1 VQDCFHKDQRG
12 PNDTPG
18 GKMSLWERMKQ
29 GVRSVAATAQMDD
42 YLIEQIDHML
52 SQRWEKTSEKRPTNI
67 GGVSLEKEAQYT
79 FSYRHQG
86 REIKV
91 ELEHEFPNL
100 EIEVNCGPAKHETKV
115 PVNEFVEKEGTEFSL
130 KNEARLRQIVDEI
143 ASMAE

>member
-1 VQDCFHKDQRG
+1 VQNWLHEDLRG
-12 PNDTPG
+12 PNETPG
-18 GKMSLWERMKQ
+18 GKISLWDRMKQ
-29 GVRSVAATAQMDD
+29 GFRSVAATAQMDD
-42 YLIEQIDHML
+42 FLIEQIVHML
-52 SQRWEKTSEKRPTNI
+52 SQRWQKTLEKRPTNI
-67 GGVSLEKEAQYT
+67 GGVSLEKEAQYV

-100 EIEVNCGPAKHETKV
+100 EIEVNSGPAKHETKV